1 MFNKADYLAIYEEFE
16 DKGIFEDDIEIGSFP
31 SSRYVSED
39 DVPSILFEEIEQ
51 PVPKKTSQTP
61 ERPKII
67 MPQIN
72 QSSSWDILEKHLQ
85 ESLKFVQEQKKKFES
100 K

>member
-1 MFNKADYLAIYEEFE
+1 
-16 DKGIFEDDIEIGSFP
+16 
-31 SSRYVSED
+31 
-39 DVPSILFEEIEQ
+39 
-51 PVPKKTSQTP
+51 
-61 ERPKII
+61 

-85 ESLKFVQEQKKKFES
+85 ESLKFVQEQKKKFDS